1 MSLPVIEQI
10 GAFLERAMS
19 DVTQANGYSYTLTS
33 TRAKRFL
40 LADQPLADL
49 TAYIMQGG
57 SDQNKS
63 PVNPATGREPRVVRQ
78 KYFIWIVVLQS
89 DEASECID
97 TKLNYVCADVI
108 KKLCEDPRCGGYAKF
123 LDIVST
129 EATDIPETGILITVE
144 ILYAVQWADPY
155 VLIH

>member
-1 MSLPVIEQI
+1 MIPVTEQI
-10 GAFLERAMS
+10 GAFLERAIAGIT
-19 DVTQANGYSYTLTS
+19 VANGYNYTLTA

-49 TAYIMQGG
+49 SAYIMQGG
-57 SDQNKS
+57 SEQNKA
-63 PVNPATGREPRVVRQ
+63 PVNPATGHEPRVVRQ

-89 DEASECID
+89 DDATECID
-97 TKLNYVCADVI
+97 TKLNQVCADVI
-108 KKLCEDPRCGGYAKF
+108 KKLCEDPRCGNYAKF

-129 EATDIPETGILITVE
+129 EATDVPETGILITVE